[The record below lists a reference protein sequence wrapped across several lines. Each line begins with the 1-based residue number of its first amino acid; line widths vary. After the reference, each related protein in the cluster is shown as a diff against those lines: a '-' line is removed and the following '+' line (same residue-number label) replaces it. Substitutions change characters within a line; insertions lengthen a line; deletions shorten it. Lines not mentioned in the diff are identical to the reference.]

1 MRGLPQASGWV
12 TVQAV
17 AQPRQQHEPRLS
29 RAAFYAVAVG
39 VAVLD
44 QISKA
49 VAVQRLV
56 TGVSV
61 PLLGPVASLTLT
73 HNRGSAMGLL
83 PGSTQFLAGV
93 GLVAVLV
100 LVIWG
105 PRYGRTG
112 SASWWGISLLLGG
125 AAGNL
130 VDRLRLGYVVDFIDL
145 HWWPVF
151 NIADIAVVCGA
162 ALAALALARNRLGPT
177 LPDKD

>member
-1 MRGLPQASGWV
+1 MAQAAGRPRVCSGSC
-12 TVQAV
+12 
-17 AQPRQQHEPRLS
+17 LS
-29 RAAFYAVAVG
+29 RTGFYAVAAG
-39 VAVLD
+39 ITALD

-49 VAVQRLV
+49 LAVHHLAP
-56 TGVSV
+56 GVSA
-61 PLLGPVASLTLT
+61 PFLGPVASLTLT

-83 PGSTQFLAGV
+83 PGGTRFLAGV
-93 GLVAVLV
+93 GLLAVLLLIV
-100 LVIWG
+100 WG
-105 PRYGRTG
+105 PRCGRRG
-112 SASWWGISLLLGG
+112 SASWWGLSLLLGG

-162 ALAALALARNRLGPT
+162 VLAALALALDRPGPK